1 MSIILEEI
9 LEKVKDSDLEHF
21 KQKITKMEEEQ
32 EARLH
37 SQDLESINDIVKRKY
52 LDQLKH
58 IEDAEAT
65 FVDATPLVENTSE
78 TTEAEGQP
86 TEKNSDT
93 LYQEFLKKLKG

>member
-21 KQKITKMEEEQ
+21 REKITKMEDAQ

-37 SQDLESINDIVKRKY
+37 SQNLESINDIVKRKY
-52 LDQLKH
+52 LDQLKQ
-58 IEDAEAT
+58 IEDAEAM
-65 FVDATPLVENTSE
+65 FVDATPLVENTE
-78 TTEAEGQP
+78 TEQP

>member
-21 KQKITKMEEEQ
+21 REKITKMEEEQ
-32 EARLH
+32 ETRLH

-52 LDQLKH
+52 LDQLKQ
-58 IEDAEAT
+58 IEDAEAM
-65 FVDATPLVENTSE
+65 FVDATPLVENTE
-78 TTEAEGQP
+78 TEGQP
-86 TEKNSDT
+86 TEKSSDT

>member
-52 LDQLKH
+52 LDH